1 MNSQQPETS
10 PPLAIRDVC
19 AFLQE
24 LAPLELAES
33 WDNVGLLWGDT
44 QALVARVMTCLTL
57 SSDVADEAARKRAE
71 LIVVHHP
78 ILFRPVQR
86 LTHET
91 PTGGML
97 LTLARHGIAVYS
109 AHTAYDNADE
119 GINRQLADRLGL
131 EAVTP
136 LRLSEFPRGDGEGV
150 PDGHPGLGRMGRL
163 PHPRSLSE
171 FISDVKRQLAVDE
184 LQFVGPPE
192 MLVERVA
199 IACGAGSEFLEDA
212 FRQNCQVLLTGEARF
227 HTCVEARER
236 GFGLILLGHFSSEQ
250 PAMHRLAEQIRR
262 RFPALEVWAS
272 TVERDPLGSA

>member
-44 QALVARVMTCLTL
+44 QALVARVMTSHTL

-150 PDGHPGLGRMGRL
+150 PDGHPGLGRMGR
-163 PHPRSLSE
+163 
-171 FISDVKRQLAVDE
+171 
-184 LQFVGPPE
+184 
-192 MLVERVA
+192 
-199 IACGAGSEFLEDA
+199 
-212 FRQNCQVLLTGEARF
+212 
-227 HTCVEARER
+227 
-236 GFGLILLGHFSSEQ
+236 
-250 PAMHRLAEQIRR
+250 
-262 RFPALEVWAS
+262 
-272 TVERDPLGSA
+272 